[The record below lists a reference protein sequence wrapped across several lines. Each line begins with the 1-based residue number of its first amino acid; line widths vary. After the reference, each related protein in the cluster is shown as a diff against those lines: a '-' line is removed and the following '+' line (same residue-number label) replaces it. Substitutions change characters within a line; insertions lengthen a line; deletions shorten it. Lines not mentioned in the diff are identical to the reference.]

1 MQWGCAAGTS
11 AKWRG
16 TVPLCCWC
24 VIRDKCEV
32 ERNVPLCCWC
42 VIGDKCE
49 VERKVPLCCWCVIG
63 FIFRY
68 LNHRLR
74 IQHAR
79 RASTRQIRRR
89 SRLRQSQRRRHRDA
103 CCCGRLSSLSFA
115 REASIYGIIFSRPK
129 VNKALHINYS
139 NRNTH
144 KTSCKP

>member
-1 MQWGCAAGTS
+1 MGRESEVNGNVVGSVVKGSVIGEGVWALAAQPVDRRGGVSVQWGCAAGTS

-16 TVPLCCWC
+16 T
-24 VIRDKCEV
+24 
-32 ERNVPLCCWC
+32 
-42 VIGDKCE
+42 
-49 VERKVPLCCWCVIG
+49 VPLCCWCVIG

-103 CCCGRLSSLSFA
+103 CCCGLITAIASLA
-115 REASIYGIIFSRPK
+115 WAAAIAC
-129 VNKALHINYS
+129 VQAL
-139 NRNTH
+139 
-144 KTSCKP
+144 